1 MGHYQVGSS
10 RLYPPHLP
18 RAAHVAPSPTPDLC
32 LGLFCPGNC
41 LVGLP
46 FLVRTVL
53 GLSATHYGILE
64 SILAFASIV
73 GSILAGL
80 LTNRLSTERLFLPL
94 LLLGAVL
101 FPVGFA
107 FLLPLGAPGR
117 YGVLLA
123 ASAILQIAATVFSV
137 FALSLLQG
145 MRRQHAGQS
154 DGISQSPFLS
164 VPNHWARFLYGA
176 LFDTFPFQTA
186 GIFFRQWTLHSSLG
200 RIFQRSI
207 SPAVQS

>member
-1 MGHYQVGSS
+1 MLL
-10 RLYPPHLP
+10 RLLLLISVL
-18 RAAHVAPSPTPDLC
+18 AFFVQGIA
-32 LGLFCPGNC
+32 

-107 FLLPLGAPGR
+107 FLFPLGASGR

-145 MRRQHAGQS
+145 MAPTAMLGKVMAFTVSFSLCAQPLGQ
-154 DGISQSPFLS
+154 I
-164 VPNHWARFLYGA
+164 LYGA

-186 GIFFRQWTLHSSLG
+186 GIFS
-200 RIFQRSI
+200 
-207 SPAVQS
+207 AVDFACFS

>member
-1 MGHYQVGSS
+1 MGYWKVSS
-10 RLYPPHLP
+10 PSPASSEAYWLGFSRIGYPP
-18 RAAHVAPSPTPDLC
+18 R
-32 LGLFCPGNC
+32 G
-41 LVGLP
+41 
-46 FLVRTVL
+46 
-53 GLSATHYGILE
+53 Y
-64 SILAFASIV
+64 
-73 GSILAGL
+73 
-80 LTNRLSTERLFLPL
+80 FLPL

-145 MRRQHAGQS
+145 MAPTAMLGKVMAFHS
-154 DGISQSPFLS
+154 PPFLS

-176 LFDTFPFQTA
+176 PL
-186 GIFFRQWTLHSSLG
+186 
-200 RIFQRSI
+200 
-207 SPAVQS
+207 

>member
-1 MGHYQVGSS
+1 MLLRLLLLSS
-10 RLYPPHLP
+10 VL
-18 RAAHVAPSPTPDLC
+18 AFFVQGIA
-32 LGLFCPGNC
+32 

-123 ASAILQIAATVFSV
+123 ASAILQIAATVCVRPVPASGDG
-137 FALSLLQG
+137 ADS
-145 MRRQHAGQS
+145 HARQS
-154 DGISQSPFLS
+154 DGIHSL
-164 VPNHWARFLYGA
+164 
-176 LFDTFPFQTA
+176 LF
-186 GIFFRQWTLHSSLG
+186 SLCPTTG
-200 RIFQRSI
+200 PDFVWRSL
-207 SPAVQS
+207 

>member
-1 MGHYQVGSS
+1 MLL
-10 RLYPPHLP
+10 RLLLLISVL
-18 RAAHVAPSPTPDLC
+18 AFFVQGIA
-32 LGLFCPGNC
+32 

-107 FLLPLGAPGR
+107 FLFPLGASGR

-145 MRRQHAGQS
+145 MTPTAMLGKVMH
-154 DGISQSPFLS
+154 SQSPFLS
-164 VPNHWARFLYGA
+164 VPNHWARFCMA
-176 LFDTFPFQTA
+176 LSLTLSPFRPPA
-186 GIFFRQWTLHSSLG
+186 FFS
-200 RIFQRSI
+200 
-207 SPAVQS
+207 AVDFAFFS